1 MSENERVDVAAPGTW
16 EALTLLGLM
25 RSRTEYR
32 PVGPTDEFTLEAMR
46 DLAALDLI
54 EVPWPSLHWPENV
67 TGDHTTYERFGWRL
81 AVPRASEGIIAL
93 LEAALLESQTDP
105 GRSSQWV
112 KIWQRLAAAESIGFL
127 GHQLDQLSMP
137 WQWRQDATA
146 LLTAMATCRP
156 VSEIR
161 YSVWAAARAGSAAFM
176 RTRGDERQ
184 VRDVIVR
191 ELIQRPLLAKR
202 GNWELKGFQ
211 PKQKE
216 PFSLVGGAFASMTF
230 ADPMSYWTRT
240 PSVAA
245 LADGGVRPE

>member
-146 LLTAMATCRP
+146 PPHRNGHLPAGVRDSILRLGGRACGLSGLHAHAWRRTTGPRCDREG
-156 VSEIR
+156 VDSKT
-161 YSVWAAARAGSAAFM
+161 AARQARKLG
-176 RTRGDERQ
+176 T
-184 VRDVIVR
+184 
-191 ELIQRPLLAKR
+191 
-202 GNWELKGFQ
+202 
-211 PKQKE
+211 
-216 PFSLVGGAFASMTF
+216 
-230 ADPMSYWTRT
+230 
-240 PSVAA
+240 
-245 LADGGVRPE
+245 